1 MKLAG
6 AQLIYTSVGGSAD
19 TPSMPKCQKVK
30 YRDRIAAL
38 LAMASVKRQDKSH
51 RSKVEA
57 RAYFCAKCRGWH
69 LTSQKR
75 TRAA

>member
-1 MKLAG
+1 
-6 AQLIYTSVGGSAD
+6 
-19 TPSMPKCQKVK
+19 MPKCQKVK